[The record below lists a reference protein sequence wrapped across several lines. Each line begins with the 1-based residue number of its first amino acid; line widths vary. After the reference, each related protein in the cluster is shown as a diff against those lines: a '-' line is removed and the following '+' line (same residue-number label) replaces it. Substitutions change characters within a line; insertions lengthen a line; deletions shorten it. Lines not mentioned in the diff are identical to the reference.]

1 MNIYKQY
8 LKRAL
13 ITVTMLTIYGCEKD
27 PEQHLELGNWYLQK
41 GLIDDAITEYRE
53 VSRLLPPDHSKLC
66 LLYTSPSP
74 RDRTRSRMPS
84 SA

>member
-1 MNIYKQY
+1 MIEIFTDGACSGNPGPGGWGAILRKGAIEKE
-8 LKRAL
+8 LFGGEKLTTNNRMEMMAVIEAL
-13 ITVTMLTIYGCEKD
+13 
-27 PEQHLELGNWYLQK
+27 
-41 GLIDDAITEYRE
+41 R
-53 VSRLLPPDHSKLC
+53 C

>member
-1 MNIYKQY
+1 MSQLIYNKDKTQVY
-8 LKRAL
+8 L
-13 ITVTMLTIYGCEKD
+13 I
-27 PEQHLELGNWYLQK
+27 ELDNEII
-41 GLIDDAITEYRE
+41 IDINEHCMHND
-53 VSRLLPPDHSKLC
+53 VDSRIC